1 MERFDNID
9 IFFIAI
15 IGAYFITLACIILSF
30 IIIGIKKL
38 IKNIKEK
45 NLKPVLPIIE
55 QTIQIPQEEI
65 KSIKANK
72 DKNKKPKLTHDKQKE
87 AKVKCK
93 SIKENIP
100 ISPRRK
106 LSEIAIIQKL
116 FMKKVTP
123 KIKIEEDKNSIKL
136 ETTKINNNNITTET
150 KKLKTTVL
158 SDKVHVN
165 TSKYNTGETLE
176 KQKSALENVIEQ
188 INKADNKEVL
198 EKKKAEEKA
207 LSEIIVNI
215 TKEDKEKKTDITLVE
230 KTESETKIKKATT
243 SSDKNI
249 GAKDNSKTKLSND
262 NKDKVNKEKESIT
275 TNNNSSS
282 KTKNNTNKGNSNK
295 SNSKKTNTKQKNNN
309 TKKSNKNNT
318 KRKKN
323 NSNKKK
329 TTNTKGKKNTKK
341 KTIKRKKS

>member
-65 KSIKANK
+65 KPIKSKK

-87 AKVKCK
+87 AKVKSK
-93 SIKENIP
+93 PIKENIP
-100 ISPRRK
+100 VSPRHK

-116 FMKKVTP
+116 FMKKVPP

-136 ETTKINNNNITTET
+136 ETTKINNNITTET

-198 EKKKAEEKA
+198 EKKKVEEKV

-215 TKEDKEKKTDITLVE
+215 TKEDKEKKTDISLVE
-230 KTESETKIKKATT
+230 KTESETKIKKDAT
-243 SSDKNI
+243 SSDKTI
-249 GAKDNSKTKLSND
+249 VAKDNSKTKLSND
-262 NKDKVNKEKESIT
+262 NKDKVNKEKETIT
-275 TNNNSSS
+275 TTNSGSS
-282 KTKNNTNKGNSNK
+282 KTKNNTNKGNSHK
-295 SNSKKTNTKQKNNN
+295 SNSKNTNIKQKNNN

-318 KRKKN
+318 KKKKI

-329 TTNTKGKKNTKK
+329 STNTKGKKNTKK
-341 KTIKRKKS
+341 KSIKRKKS